1 MHPSRREGTSWAV
14 LAVLLLLVFP
24 SVARSQEPQPD
35 TAVQADTTLPLDTVA
50 PGDTIEPP
58 EEIEPITDVRA
69 AQDEAIRNQLQAIFD
84 RVPDLAGV
92 EVTVDAGVVHLD
104 GTVLRSETRTR
115 AGQLA
120 EGLEGVLFL
129 DNRIRESTSLE
140 QQLRPTWDRLR
151 ERGLGAIAK
160 LPLLVVALLIVAL
173 AAWVGALLGQ
183 VRGTRLFRS
192 RNPLLQGLVPQL
204 VRGVLVVAALLV
216 ALDLLNA
223 TALVGAVVG
232 TAGLAG
238 LALGFAFKDIAE
250 NYLAGALLAVR
261 RPFDK
266 NDHIEVDRYA
276 GKVVRMTP
284 RETIMMTLDG
294 NHVRLPNALIFRS
307 PIVNYTRNPLRRF
320 QFEAGLGTG
329 DNLARARD
337 VAVATLSEMEGILSD
352 PPPQAFVMALGA
364 STVTMRFMAWIDQ
377 RTTDWFR
384 IQSEAIRM
392 VKSRLEAEGLSLPSP
407 EFLVQVEGV
416 QETPLRI
423 TRPSGR
429 PAGEAPAP
437 AKEPT
442 PQGDVSVDHALD
454 RQIEEDRKATEEP
467 DLLEQKAV
475 ENPGPVLPDGA
486 PS

>member
-1 MHPSRREGTSWAV
+1 MRTSRHEGTSRAV
-14 LAVLLLLVFP
+14 LAVALLVVFA
-24 SVARSQEPQPD
+24 SGVRAQEPPAD
-35 TAVQADTTLPLDTVA
+35 TVVQADTTLALDTIA
-50 PGDTIEPP
+50 PA
-58 EEIEPITDVRA
+58 EEIEPITDLRA

-92 EVTVDAGVVHLD
+92 EVTVDAGVVHLE
-104 GTVLRSETRTR
+104 GTVVRSDTRTR

-140 QQLRPTWDRLR
+140 EQLRPTWDRLR
-151 ERGLGAIAK
+151 ERGLGAVAK
-160 LPLLVVALLIVAL
+160 LPLLVVALFIVAL
-173 AAWVGALLGQ
+173 AAWLGALLGR
-183 VRGTRLFRS
+183 VRGTRFQRGRS
-192 RNPLLQGLVPQL
+192 PLLQGLVPQL
-204 VRGVLVVAALLV
+204 VRGALVVAALLV

-320 QFEAGLGTG
+320 EFEAGLGTG
-329 DNLARARD
+329 DDLARARD
-337 VAVATLSEMEGILSD
+337 VAVATLLEMDGILPD

-377 RTTDWFR
+377 RKTDWFR

-407 EFLVQVEGV
+407 EFLVQLEGA
-416 QETPLRI
+416 QEAPLRV
-423 TRPSGR
+423 TRPPRR

-437 AKEPT
+437 AMEPT
-442 PQGDVSVDHALD
+442 TQADVSVDHALD
-454 RQIEEDRKATEEP
+454 RQIEEDRQATEEP
-467 DLLEQKAV
+467 DLLEQTAT
-475 ENPGPVLPDGA
+475 ENPGPVPPPGA